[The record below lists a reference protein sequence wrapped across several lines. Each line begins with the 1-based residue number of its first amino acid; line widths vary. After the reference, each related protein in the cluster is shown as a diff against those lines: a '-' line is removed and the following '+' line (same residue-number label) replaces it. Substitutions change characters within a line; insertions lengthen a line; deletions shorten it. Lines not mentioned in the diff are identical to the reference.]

1 MGSTVYEALNEKK
14 EKILSQWQSVI
25 FSSYANETIGQK
37 PGSRFSNPIGYVIEK
52 SSTEIMEWLLNVEN
66 HGELAA
72 ALEDICRL
80 KAIQEFKPSEALS
93 FIFALKQIIREE
105 LKDENGSNYWEIE
118 IGYIDKKID
127 EVGLHAF
134 DIYSECR
141 AKIYEIRMDE
151 IKRMYGR
158 DAG

>member
-1 MGSTVYEALNEKK
+1 MESAVYKALNERKP
-14 EKILSQWQSVI
+14 KILSKWQSAI
-25 FSSYANETIGQK
+25 FSSYGDEKIGQK
-37 PGSRFSNPIGYVIEK
+37 QGSRFSNPMGYVIEK
-52 SSTEIMEWLLNVEN
+52 STGEIMEWLLNPANNEDLIISL
-66 HGELAA
+66 G
-72 ALEDICRL
+72 DICRL
-80 KAIQEFKPSEALS
+80 KATQEFKPSEALS

-127 EVGLHAF
+127 EIGLHAF

-151 IKRMYGR
+151 IKRMYRR